1 MATVT
6 RRGKSYS
13 IRVSCGY
20 DMTGRQII
28 RKPQP
33 DMTDAQAEKEAQRQ
47 AVLFEEKCRTGQVL
61 QGNVRFA
68 DFAEI
73 WLRDY
78 AAKQVR
84 PTTFDRYK
92 AMLPRINAAIGHI
105 RLDRLQPHHLMQF
118 YSNLEEAGI
127 REDGKQHFKG
137 DLWQMLRARS
147 ITKTAFAEQT
157 GVSLAVLASITQGKN
172 VSAESARR
180 ISDALG
186 EPVSALFEPVGND
199 KGLSAKTILH
209 HHRLISVILQTAVEW
224 QVLFSNP
231 CDRVKP
237 PRVEHKEARYLDEEQ
252 AARLM
257 EALESADIQNRTMIK
272 LLLYTG
278 MRRGELCGLTWE
290 DIDFDHCTVHVD
302 KSLLIVNK
310 GYHLTTTKEDNVRDI
325 DVAPEFMEYLKTY
338 RDQWL
343 AQKHRMGSAW
353 QTCMDGK
360 WESYRES
367 LQKLRGKNFIVIN
380 DFGWP
385 ISPDHYGK
393 IVDRVAE
400 KAGIRKIHPHMFRH
414 TFVSILLSNPDI
426 GVATVA
432 AEAGHAQPSTTLA
445 IYTQVYHKRQDSIR
459 SQMSE
464 TLYKRKTPER

>member
-1 MATVT
+1 MECFSAILLFDAFSARKRNRVVHWITVT
-6 RRGKSYS
+6 AVAFLNATLLNFAATTMPNYS
-13 IRVSCGY
+13 KIV
-20 DMTGRQII
+20 I
-28 RKPQP
+28 
-33 DMTDAQAEKEAQRQ
+33 
-47 AVLFEEKCRTGQVL
+47 
-61 QGNVRFA
+61 
-68 DFAEI
+68 
-73 WLRDY
+73 
-78 AAKQVR
+78 
-84 PTTFDRYK
+84 
-92 AMLPRINAAIGHI
+92 
-105 RLDRLQPHHLMQF
+105 
-118 YSNLEEAGI
+118 
-127 REDGKQHFKG
+127 
-137 DLWQMLRARS
+137 
-147 ITKTAFAEQT
+147 
-157 GVSLAVLASITQGKN
+157 VLA
-172 VSAESARR
+172 
-180 ISDALG
+180 
-186 EPVSALFEPVGND
+186 LFF
-199 KGLSAKTILH
+199 SLH
-209 HHRLISVILQTAVEW
+209 R
-224 QVLFSNP
+224 
-231 CDRVKP
+231 
-237 PRVEHKEARYLDEEQ
+237 
-252 AARLM
+252 
-257 EALESADIQNRTMIK
+257 
-272 LLLYTG
+272 LLYTSNG
-278 MRRGELCGLTWE
+278 IFSLYISIIFYATICCMDNCWYTLLLLISEAQGNIVFGNSFFQSSLLHGVIIAVCFLQAKARNGKLSQATNFKWYTMRRGELAGLTWE

>member
-1 MATVT
+1 M
-6 RRGKSYS
+6 
-13 IRVSCGY
+13 
-20 DMTGRQII
+20 
-28 RKPQP
+28 
-33 DMTDAQAEKEAQRQ
+33 
-47 AVLFEEKCRTGQVL
+47 
-61 QGNVRFA
+61 N
-68 DFAEI
+68 
-73 WLRDY
+73 
-78 AAKQVR
+78 
-84 PTTFDRYK
+84 
-92 AMLPRINAAIGHI
+92 
-105 RLDRLQPHHLMQF
+105 
-118 YSNLEEAGI
+118 
-127 REDGKQHFKG
+127 
-137 DLWQMLRARS
+137 
-147 ITKTAFAEQT
+147 
-157 GVSLAVLASITQGKN
+157 
-172 VSAESARR
+172 
-180 ISDALG
+180 
-186 EPVSALFEPVGND
+186 
-199 KGLSAKTILH
+199 
-209 HHRLISVILQTAVEW
+209 
-224 QVLFSNP
+224 
-231 CDRVKP
+231 
-237 PRVEHKEARYLDEEQ
+237 
-252 AARLM
+252 
-257 EALESADIQNRTMIK
+257 
-272 LLLYTG
+272 TG
-278 MRRGELCGLTWE
+278 MRRGELAGLTWE

-393 IVDRVAE
+393 SVDRVAE

-459 SQMSE
+459 NQMSE

>member
-1 MATVT
+1 ME
-6 RRGKSYS
+6 YCLS
-13 IRVSCGY
+13 ILYVAMDELGMIWC
-20 DMTGRQII
+20 M
-28 RKPQP
+28 
-33 DMTDAQAEKEAQRQ
+33 DAFMER
-47 AVLFEEKCRTGQVL
+47 
-61 QGNVRFA
+61 
-68 DFAEI
+68 
-73 WLRDY
+73 
-78 AAKQVR
+78 
-84 PTTFDRYK
+84 RYK
-92 AMLPRINAAIGHI
+92 DWKFWVTFTISMAFSFYLFNFIVSGITVLHILIAYAMFFIWSYLFFKVTSITLLVLVVLLYAIFLRLVMQYAEREYGIDNDTQTLAVKGSRSRPVDCLHPEEVEALFKVLPRC
-105 RLDRLQPHHLMQF
+105 
-118 YSNLEEAGI
+118 STLEQVI
-127 REDGKQHFKG
+127 V
-137 DLWQMLRARS
+137 M
-147 ITKTAFAEQT
+147 
-157 GVSLAVLASITQGKN
+157 
-172 VSAESARR
+172 
-180 ISDALG
+180 
-186 EPVSALFEPVGND
+186 
-199 KGLSAKTILH
+199 GLL
-209 HHRLISVILQTAVEW
+209 
-224 QVLFSNP
+224 N
-231 CDRVKP
+231 
-237 PRVEHKEARYLDEEQ
+237 
-252 AARLM
+252 
-257 EALESADIQNRTMIK
+257 
-272 LLLYTG
+272 TG
-278 MRRGELCGLTWE
+278 MRRGELAGLTWE

>member
-1 MATVT
+1 MSVLQTIDLKKYYGTEPNIT
-6 RRGKSYS
+6 RALDGVNFSVEDGEFVAVVGTSGSGKSTLLHMMGGLDTPTS
-13 IRVSCGY
+13 
-20 DMTGRQII
+20 
-28 RKPQP
+28 
-33 DMTDAQAEKEAQRQ
+33 
-47 AVLFEEKCRTGQVL
+47 
-61 QGNVRFA
+61 GNVIVRDKELSKMNDEQLTIFRRRNIGFIFQNYNLVPILNVYENIVLPVEL
-68 DFAEI
+68 DGDTVDQKFLDEI
-73 WLRDY
+73 AHLLGLEDKLKNTQTLAVKGTRS
-78 AAKQVR
+78 R
-84 PTTFDRYK
+84 PVDCLHPEEVEALFK
-92 AMLPRINAAIGHI
+92 VLPRC
-105 RLDRLQPHHLMQF
+105 
-118 YSNLEEAGI
+118 STLEQVI
-127 REDGKQHFKG
+127 V
-137 DLWQMLRARS
+137 M
-147 ITKTAFAEQT
+147 
-157 GVSLAVLASITQGKN
+157 
-172 VSAESARR
+172 
-180 ISDALG
+180 
-186 EPVSALFEPVGND
+186 
-199 KGLSAKTILH
+199 GLL
-209 HHRLISVILQTAVEW
+209 
-224 QVLFSNP
+224 N
-231 CDRVKP
+231 
-237 PRVEHKEARYLDEEQ
+237 
-252 AARLM
+252 
-257 EALESADIQNRTMIK
+257 
-272 LLLYTG
+272 TG
-278 MRRGELCGLTWE
+278 MRRGELAGLTWE

>member
-1 MATVT
+1 MKRGFKMNYRQDHPAWIYVRCASVNAAT
-6 RRGKSYS
+6 
-13 IRVSCGY
+13 
-20 DMTGRQII
+20 
-28 RKPQP
+28 
-33 DMTDAQAEKEAQRQ
+33 A
-47 AVLFEEKCRTGQVL
+47 
-61 QGNVRFA
+61 
-68 DFAEI
+68 
-73 WLRDY
+73 
-78 AAKQVR
+78 
-84 PTTFDRYK
+84 FDRLYDLIDEAAGHGFLVRGTSFDHCSGNTLK
-92 AMLPRINAAIGHI
+92 DRNGLRAMLDAVENNLVEAVIVRDLEQISRNNYLLVGVIEIFRRRDVYLITTECPQIAA
-105 RLDRLQPHHLMQF
+105 QC
-118 YSNLEEAGI
+118 
-127 REDGKQHFKG
+127 
-137 DLWQMLRARS
+137 S
-147 ITKTAFAEQT
+147 IQTKSVERVFRGERTTLKTAQEIAAALKCKPEKLFHIELDHRPIARKTIKEYAIFLRLVMQYAEREYGIDNDTQT
-157 GVSLAVLASITQGKN
+157 LAVKGTRS
-172 VSAESARR
+172 R
-180 ISDALG
+180 
-186 EPVSALFEPVGND
+186 PVDCLHPEEVEALFKVLPRCSTLEQVIVM
-199 KGLSAKTILH
+199 GLL
-209 HHRLISVILQTAVEW
+209 
-224 QVLFSNP
+224 N
-231 CDRVKP
+231 
-237 PRVEHKEARYLDEEQ
+237 
-252 AARLM
+252 
-257 EALESADIQNRTMIK
+257 
-272 LLLYTG
+272 TG
-278 MRRGELCGLTWE
+278 MRRGELAGLTWE

-338 RDQWL
+338 REQWL

-459 SQMSE
+459 NQMSE
-464 TLYKRKTPER
+464 TLYKNKNPER

>member
-1 MATVT
+1 MQ
-6 RRGKSYS
+6 Y
-13 IRVSCGY
+13 
-20 DMTGRQII
+20 
-28 RKPQP
+28 
-33 DMTDAQAEKEAQRQ
+33 AEREYGIDNDTQTLAVKGSRSRPVDCLHPEEVEA
-47 AVLFEEKCRTGQVL
+47 LFKV
-61 QGNVRFA
+61 
-68 DFAEI
+68 
-73 WLRDY
+73 
-78 AAKQVR
+78 
-84 PTTFDRYK
+84 
-92 AMLPRINAAIGHI
+92 LPRC
-105 RLDRLQPHHLMQF
+105 
-118 YSNLEEAGI
+118 STLEQVI
-127 REDGKQHFKG
+127 V
-137 DLWQMLRARS
+137 M
-147 ITKTAFAEQT
+147 
-157 GVSLAVLASITQGKN
+157 
-172 VSAESARR
+172 
-180 ISDALG
+180 
-186 EPVSALFEPVGND
+186 
-199 KGLSAKTILH
+199 GLL
-209 HHRLISVILQTAVEW
+209 
-224 QVLFSNP
+224 N
-231 CDRVKP
+231 
-237 PRVEHKEARYLDEEQ
+237 
-252 AARLM
+252 
-257 EALESADIQNRTMIK
+257 
-272 LLLYTG
+272 TG
-278 MRRGELCGLTWE
+278 MRRGELAGLTWE